1 MKSHYEFGLF
11 KMCMSMNLRAGPPTL
26 PNFGSDKTR
35 TCFYLAGS
43 EGPEYVGPLP
53 RTRIQNLD
61 PTPKKQAS
69 NFKHMNE
76 RNA

>member
-1 MKSHYEFGLF
+1 MHEHEPKVSATAE
-11 KMCMSMNLRAGPPTL
+11 AGPPTL
-26 PNFGSDKTR
+26 PNFGSEKTR
-35 TCFYLAGS
+35 TCFYLAGT
-43 EGPEYVGPLP
+43 EGPVYVGPLP